1 MKILLTGGTGY
12 TGGVTIGHL
21 LEAGH
26 DLVALARNVPS
37 QEPVRDGLRW
47 VEGDFADGALIGKLA
62 READGIL
69 HIGASH
75 DAEMERLDAI
85 FIRAVGDS
93 LAGTGKV
100 FVSTSA
106 TPVYGDTGPD
116 PRDEHEPIDNPL
128 PFREWRMRHDNE
140 VAGYADRGFRTVI
153 IRPGLI
159 YGKAGGPLSWNI
171 SRARATGKALYIADG
186 RAASSAVHVDA
197 LAKLY
202 ILALENDAA
211 QGIYNAA
218 SDEVILSVDIAE
230 TIAAFYGPGIV
241 AESWPLDDARK
252 TMGGFADLSNTRCV
266 VSSARARRELGWLP
280 MGPTVLSELIGGS
293 YRNGPLA
300 PYGLEQ
306 GKAAQ

>member
-1 MKILLTGGTGY
+1 MKIFLTGGTGY
-12 TGGVTIGHL
+12 TGGETIGHL
-21 LEAGH
+21 LDAGH
-26 DLVALARNVPS
+26 EVVAIARKVPT
-37 QEPVRDGLRW
+37 QAPGRDGLRW
-47 VEGDFADGALIGKLA
+47 VEGDFANGALIESLA
-62 READGIL
+62 READGVL

-75 DAEMERLDAI
+75 DADMERLDGI
-85 FIRAVGDS
+85 FIRAVGDA

-116 PRDEHEPIDNPL
+116 PRDEHEPIENPL
-128 PFREWRMRHDNE
+128 PFREWRMRHDIE
-140 VAGYADRGFRTVI
+140 VVGFADRGIRSVI
-153 IRPGLI
+153 VRPGLI
-159 YGKAGGPLSWNI
+159 YGRAGGPLSWNI
-171 SRARATGKALYIADG
+171 TRARATGKALYVADG

-202 ILALENDAA
+202 ILALENEAA
-211 QGIYNAA
+211 RGIYNAA
-218 SDEVILSVDIAE
+218 SDEITLSVDIAE

-252 TMGGFADLSNTRCV
+252 AIGGFADLSNTRCI

-280 MGPTVLSELIGGS
+280 VGPTVLSELIGGS

-306 GKAAQ
+306 AKPAQ

>member
-1 MKILLTGGTGY
+1 MKIFLTGGTGY
-12 TGGVTIGHL
+12 TGGETIGHL
-21 LEAGH
+21 LDAGH
-26 DLVALARNVPS
+26 QVVAIARNVPT
-37 QEPVRDGLRW
+37 QAPVRDGLHW
-47 VEGDFADGALIGKLA
+47 VEGDFADGALIERLA
-62 READGIL
+62 READGVL

-75 DAEMERLDAI
+75 DADMERLDGI
-85 FIRAVGDS
+85 FIRAVGDA
-93 LAGTGKV
+93 LAGTGKA

-116 PRDEHEPIDNPL
+116 PRDEHEPINNPL

-140 VAGYADRGFRTVI
+140 VVGFADRGIRSVI
-153 IRPGLI
+153 VRPGLI

-171 SRARATGKALYIADG
+171 TRARATGKALYVADG

-211 QGIYNAA
+211 RGIYNAA
-218 SDEVILSVDIAE
+218 SDETILSVDIAE

-241 AESWPLDDARK
+241 AESWPLDEARNAI
-252 TMGGFADLSNTRCV
+252 GGFADLSNTRCI

-280 MGPTVLSELIGGS
+280 VGPTVLSELVGGS
-293 YRNGPLA
+293 YRSGPLA
-300 PYGLEQ
+300 PYGLGQ
-306 GKAAQ
+306 AKAAQ